1 MAALEDIVRKQKTG
15 AQFVISAQM
24 LRMEAEAFDRLAQ
37 QWLDDGGPGFN
48 VAGVPHRSV
57 VEDAFLITR
66 ITVIRT
72 TAEI

>member
-15 AQFVISAQM
+15 ARFVISAQM

-37 QWLDDGGPGFN
+37 QWLDEGGPGFN
-48 VAGVPHRSV
+48 VTGVPHRSV
-57 VEDAFLITR
+57 VDDAFVITR

-72 TAEI
+72 TAAV